1 MTNPLMC
8 ASQMNWSQFRKS
20 TFASCAPRPSSSS
33 HYQQFSNELQEI
45 ASAAQ
50 TEVSE
55 PYKLSQITSRETL
68 DHCSGCS
75 NVKVWIHQRLNS
87 DCNILINQSMKPS
100 EVGLNQLFLTKTKR
114 PDVAIYDDNEI
125 ISVQIEVESNDDRLT
140 TTKCI
145 RKLSYGLMDQLRWQK
160 NRDRTI
166 CSCTGFIFLQ
176 KEKMN
181 MVSN

>member
-1 MTNPLMC
+1 MC

-140 TTKCI
+140 TTII
-145 RKLSYGLMDQLRWQK
+145 RKLSYGLMDQLWWQK

-166 CSCTGFIFLQ
+166 CSCTWVLFSF
-176 KEKMN
+176 KRRK
-181 MVSN
+181 